1 MEEKEDIVEIQ
12 IDESKQEDKKEEIAV
27 EKAEEVVEQPKKS
40 QQEIDETLKTLRANL
55 EAERN
60 ARIQAQDQAKKN
72 AKLAEKSQT
81 EVANTNLQLVSNAID
96 TVKRENEILKANYR
110 AALSQ
115 SDYDAAADVQERMAT
130 NAAKLLQ
137 LENGKAAMEAE
148 PKQRQEVR
156 EMPRTVDP
164 VEAFASQ
171 LSPRSASWVRKNPQ
185 FVTDPRLNQK
195 MIAAHNLA
203 VADGFEADSDDYFSF
218 IEDTLKV
225 NRREEASAQQQES
238 ALSSAAS
245 PAQRRSSPPAA
256 PVSRSGTANGTR
268 SDVVKLTAA
277 EREMAEM
284 MGMSH
289 TDYAKNKLALQKEG
303 KLN

>member
-1 MEEKEDIVEIQ
+1 MEKEEDVVEIK
-12 IDESKQEDKKEEIAV
+12 INDVNEDVKKNDIEV
-27 EKAEEVVEQPKKS
+27 EKAEETVEKTKKP
-40 QQEIDETLKTLRANL
+40 QEDINETLKALRANV
-55 EAERN
+55 EEERN
-60 ARIQAQDQAKKN
+60 ARIQAQEQAKQQ
-72 AKLAEKSQT
+72 ARLVEKSQI
-81 EVANTNLQLVSNAID
+81 EVANTNLQLVSSAID

-115 SDYDAAADVQERMAT
+115 NDYDSAADAQERMAI

-156 EMPRTVDP
+156 EVSRTSDP

-171 LSPRSASWVRKNPQ
+171 LSPRSASWVRRNPQ

-225 NRREEASAQQQES
+225 NRREEAPSQQQES
-238 ALSSAAS
+238 ALSSAAA

-256 PVSRSGTANGTR
+256 PVSRSGTANGSR
-268 SDVVKLTAA
+268 PNVVTLTAA
-277 EREMAEM
+277 EREAAEM

-289 TDYAKNKLALQKEG
+289 MDYAKNKLALQKEG